1 MKTHVIIATT
11 LVFSAIMDSTMGMPQ
26 FLQELPNGSLFKQ
39 DLGHPGNDS
48 SKETPFAQ
56 AFDNAGQSWSKSLC
70 EAKFPRSS
78 MTNGQ
83 AFGDP
88 CCTWN
93 KGGKPDFTVAPFTT
107 TPGKATTCASNGAP
121 SPASGPSNGPLG
133 GASDATKDWAPVPAS
148 DATKGNT
155 GESASPP
162 SSRCQGKM
170 RSRQ

>member
-1 MKTHVIIATT
+1 
-11 LVFSAIMDSTMGMPQ
+11 
-26 FLQELPNGSLFKQ
+26 
-39 DLGHPGNDS
+39 
-48 SKETPFAQ
+48 
-56 AFDNAGQSWSKSLC
+56 
-70 EAKFPRSS
+70 

-88 CCTWN
+88 CCTWK
-93 KGGKPDFTVAPFTT
+93 KGGKPDFTVAPFTM

-121 SPASGPSNGPLG
+121 SPASGPSNGPPG
-133 GASDATKDWAPVPAS
+133 GASDATKNWAPVPAS